1 MENMMSVSEAAKKLN
16 VKRTTMKSRILRGQ
30 IPAEKDDQG
39 NWRIA
44 ERHIRQ
50 ILNWGKPFD
59 VVMRNLKRQGADPL
73 SCYS

>member
-1 MENMMSVSEAAKKLN
+1 MENSLSVVEAAEKLN
-16 VKRTTMKSRILRGQ
+16 VKRDTLKSRIRRGQ
-30 IPAEKDDQG
+30 IPAQKDDHG

-44 ERHIRQ
+44 ERHIRH

-59 VVMRNLKRQGADPL
+59 VVMRNLKRQGTDPL